1 MAYVN
6 DYKEVL
12 YNEYCVKCK
21 YKDLEEHEHPCDEC
35 MSEPVNLWSHR
46 PVKFE
51 EDEKFNG

>member
-12 YNEYCVKCK
+12 YNEYCKKCVH
-21 YKDLEEHEHPCDEC
+21 KDLDEHEEPCEEC
-35 MSEPVNLWSHR
+35 MSEPVNLWSKR

-51 EDEKFNG
+51 ENEEYHG